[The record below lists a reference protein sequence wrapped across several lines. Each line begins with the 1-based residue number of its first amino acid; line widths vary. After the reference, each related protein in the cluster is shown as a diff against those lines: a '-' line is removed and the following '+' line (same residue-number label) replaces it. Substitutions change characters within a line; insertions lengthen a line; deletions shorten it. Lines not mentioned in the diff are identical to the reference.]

1 MQKNLITIMYRK
13 MLKEKFF
20 VLSIRQAAKEIPF
33 YSLAMG
39 TASLATAGLAMAG
52 VALPGVIVIGG
63 VIILS
68 IGFEHLI
75 RAITGYWE

>member
-1 MQKNLITIMYRK
+1 MIDYIDY
-13 MLKEKFF
+13 
-20 VLSIRQAAKEIPF
+20 V
-33 YSLAMG
+33 YSHAPEQVIGIWG
-39 TASLATAGLAMAG
+39 TSFGGATAGLAMAG